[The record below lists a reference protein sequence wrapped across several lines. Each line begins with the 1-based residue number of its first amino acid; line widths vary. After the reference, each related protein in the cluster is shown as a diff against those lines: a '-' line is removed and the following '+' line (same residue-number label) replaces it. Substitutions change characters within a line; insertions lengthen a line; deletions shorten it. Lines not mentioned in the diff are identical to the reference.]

1 MDSSPQGKITS
12 WWKNMRPSDSLVFA
26 LGDAAGEIA
35 VLVSHLN
42 MFCRP
47 SRKFIHQ
54 YRERESGAGA
64 LLCKNVTN

>member
-54 YRERESGAGA
+54 RAGKWGGGVA
-64 LLCKNVTN
+64 M